1 MSNATMMTNPRSVA
15 VQQPTIPPLPPINV
29 PLPEKMEI
37 RVVEYTKGLRLVKT
51 ELQYRMWHYDEYG
64 MVVSNPTEWEQ
75 VERVR
80 IDLDKNIA

>member
-1 MSNATMMTNPRSVA
+1 MSNATMMTNPRTA
-15 VQQPTIPPLPPINV
+15 VVTQPAAIFPPPINV

-51 ELQYRMWHYDEYG
+51 ELQYRMWHYDQYG
-64 MVVSNPTEWEQ
+64 QVVSNPTEWEK

-80 IDLDKNIA
+80 IDLDQDIA